1 MEAAPPPSAHPA
13 SGSFVWVLSFSFLD
27 SVSLWLL
34 SSALGDK
41 PLLVLLSARGRPP
54 RRPASLRRVEMRSR
68 CSASRLRSAST
79 SANSI
84 CSRPVSV
91 PASPV
96 AAYFHSALANRPA
109 SVSDSR
115 PSASPQSTFA
125 LNQMSIVQPR
135 LPVRS
140 VAFSV
145 TKTSRRAV
153 AFRLICSAIFRF
165 PLFNV
170 AVLVTSRAY
179 HNLPV
184 PVNLSVTKLRKPM
197 YKR

>member
-1 MEAAPPPSAHPA
+1 M
-13 SGSFVWVLSFSFLD
+13 
-27 SVSLWLL
+27 
-34 SSALGDK
+34 
-41 PLLVLLSARGRPP
+41 
-54 RRPASLRRVEMRSR
+54 
-68 CSASRLRSAST
+68 
-79 SANSI
+79 
-84 CSRPVSV
+84 
-91 PASPV
+91 
-96 AAYFHSALANRPA
+96 
-109 SVSDSR
+109 SDSR

-145 TKTSRRAV
+145 TQTSRRAV

-170 AVLVTSRAY
+170 AFLVTNGAY

-184 PVNLSVTKLRKPM
+184 SVNLSVTKLRKPM